1 MLEVPCHLTLAWHC
15 GRSLATPAV
24 RAMAKANNIDISTVQ
39 GSGKSG
45 RVMKE
50 DMLRVLGGQVRA

>member
-1 MLEVPCHLTLAWHC
+1 
-15 GRSLATPAV
+15 
-24 RAMAKANNIDISTVQ
+24 MAKANNIDISTVQ